1 MTITKSGML
10 TCSLVALSLTTVAQT
25 CLATEVEL
33 YGSLR
38 IQVES
43 VSPDTAEDE
52 DYAGF
57 RDAYSRVGAKLS
69 HEFKNELSLKAIIEL
84 PVDSAN
90 VKIQDPWDQ
99 ENSISDTADI
109 RIAKVQVGSPKYGLI
124 WIGKDWMPYY
134 NEIAYPVDNFSSYYS
149 GFATFTTFRLDQTIT
164 YLSPDFNSLQ
174 FGVAFSHDNGGTQS
188 NGGCDDRKQATISY
202 MVGNTKLALGVDDIG
217 GADNLRIFGISLQLA
232 LGDVYIG
239 AKYERHQSDIE
250 NKTVYGHDGS
260 IAANLY
266 AQYKKNKHTI
276 KGHIARVDNYGED
289 IFHVGYDYQLD
300 ENIKLFAEYYS
311 EETGA
316 AITTIRGGYVNTFWS
331 DGGSAVLMGVRYDF
345 NFKLK

>member
-1 MTITKSGML
+1 MTKSEML
-10 TCSLVALSLTTVAQT
+10 TCGLVALTFTAVAQT
-25 CLATEVEL
+25 CLATELEL

-52 DYAGF
+52 DYVGF
-57 RDAYSRVGAKLS
+57 RDAYSRVGAKFS
-69 HEFKNELSLKAIIEL
+69 HGFKNDLSLTAVIEL

-90 VKIQDPWDQ
+90 GKIQDPWDQ
-99 ENSISDTADI
+99 QNSISDTADI

-149 GFATFTTFRLDQTIT
+149 GFATFTTFRKDQTIS

-174 FGVAFSHDNGGTQS
+174 FGVALSHDNGAIQS
-188 NGGCDDRKQATISY
+188 NGGYDDRKQATISY

-217 GADNLRIFGISLQLA
+217 GADDLRIVGISLKLS

-239 AKYERHQSDIE
+239 AKYERHQSDIKS
-250 NKTVYGHDGS
+250 KTVYGHDGS
-260 IAANLY
+260 TAANLY

-276 KGHIARVDNYGED
+276 KGHIARVDNYGEN

-300 ENIKLFAEYYS
+300 ENTKLFAEYYW
-311 EETGA
+311 EETGG
-316 AITTIRGGYVNTFWS
+316 AITTKRGGYGNTFWL

-345 NFKLK
+345 NIKLK